1 MGPRYLR
8 SVQLKPQLSNAY
20 IGADQRMY
28 RENGNSTYDKITSII
43 VLRDD
48 CLEIVFQFVYG
59 DGTPRVRG
67 DVWEDHTTTSID
79 NNRVASL
86 LFS

>member
-1 MGPRYLR
+1 MGPRYLS

-20 IGADQRMY
+20 ISADQRRY
-28 RENGNSTYDKITSII
+28 RENGNSTHDKITSII

-48 CLEIVFQFVYG
+48 CLEIVLKLVCG

-67 DVWEDHTTTSID
+67 DV
-79 NNRVASL
+79 
-86 LFS
+86 